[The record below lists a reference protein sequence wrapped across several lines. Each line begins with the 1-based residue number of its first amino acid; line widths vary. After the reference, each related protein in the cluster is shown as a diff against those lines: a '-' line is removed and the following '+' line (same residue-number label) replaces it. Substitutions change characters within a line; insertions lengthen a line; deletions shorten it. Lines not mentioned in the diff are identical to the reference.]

1 MKYKFERILSTN
13 EQIKVLYE
21 LLKTRNYVISHKSLP
36 SFEKHQH
43 FVKNHPYLHWFLL
56 YGSSNYFGSFYL
68 KKDNSIGINLTEYNK
83 EILEACLD
91 FIRENF
97 IPQDSKPSMI
107 PDHFYLNI
115 SYSNKDA
122 LSALQELGLK
132 PLQISL
138 SLEI

>member
-1 MKYKFERILSTN
+1 MKYKFERILATD

-56 YGSSNYFGSFYL
+56 YSGSNYFGSFYL

-83 EILEACLD
+83 
-91 FIRENF
+91 
-97 IPQDSKPSMI
+97 
-107 PDHFYLNI
+107 
-115 SYSNKDA
+115 
-122 LSALQELGLK
+122 
-132 PLQISL
+132 
-138 SLEI
+138 